1 VAPPRPTQY
10 ALDALLDSS
19 KEACHT
25 RLRTVAKLSD
35 DDEKAVAI
43 QSLSNAQLIQILLL
57 DDSDEDEL
65 NSITRMVETEIARRK
80 KEGGGANDGARVP
93 AQISRFSQQYV
104 FKAGRGL
111 ADTQREGRR
120 GEREP

>member
-80 KEGGGANDGARVP
+80 KEGGEPMMARACQRRYP
-93 AQISRFSQQYV
+93 DSLSSTCSR
-104 FKAGRGL
+104 
-111 ADTQREGRR
+111 REGA
-120 GEREP
+120 